1 MDKRSTTDLCLL
13 RHNLSQHHDILTCMQ
28 DRNQFVM
35 SRGSLL
41 SVSEQNEKGTSVSQV
56 QGIPFPA

>member
-1 MDKRSTTDLCLL
+1 MVKRSTTDLCLL
-13 RHNLSQHHDILTCMQ
+13 RHNLSQHHDILICMH
-28 DRNQFVM
+28 DRNQVVL

-41 SVSEQNEKGTSVSQV
+41 SVSEQNKKGTSISQV